1 MDLVMLVTGCALS
14 INAIADDAA
23 VVRSPCMYEHPPAI
37 ANPAMAGGSNGRPT
51 AVDSWSQ
58 LIAEASQRFAIS
70 EEWIRKVMRIE
81 SRGDPTA
88 TSPKGAMGLMQ
99 IMPQTYAELR
109 WRYGL
114 GDDPYRPRDNIMA
127 GAAYLRE
134 MFDRYGPNGFVAA
147 YNAGPGRF
155 GKYVT
160 GGRVLPDETIR
171 YVAKVGQL
179 PDGKSATDGAE
190 AKSSLFVAIDG
201 GGSMTPVSDAGTLFV
216 SISTVRDHQ

>member
-1 MDLVMLVTGCALS
+1 MDPMTLVAGCALS
-14 INAIADDAA
+14 INAIAGDAA
-23 VVRSPCMYEHPPAI
+23 MLRSPCTHEAPPAI
-37 ANPAMAGGSNGRPT
+37 ANPKIARHSNRRSS
-51 AVDSWSQ
+51 AVDSWSS

-70 EEWIRKVMRIE
+70 EQWVRKVMQIE

-134 MFDRYGPNGFVAA
+134 MFDRYGPTSFIAA
-147 YNAGPGRF
+147 YNAGPARF
-155 GKYVT
+155 DEYLT

-171 YVAKVGQL
+171 YIAKVGQL
-179 PDGKSATDGAE
+179 PDGKAATDGAE
-190 AKSSLFVAIDG
+190 AKSSLFVAIDR
-201 GGSMTPVSDAGTLFV
+201 GGSMTPVPAAGTLFV
-216 SISTVRDHQ
+216 PVSTVGDHR